1 MLPQPRALVR
11 AGGAGTLRA
20 GGAALLNLA
29 AATQPS
35 WIACALSDLDALLV
49 DHAHCEKKAAGT
61 ALNLIFR
68 YPQHGF
74 LHRPLSALAREELTH
89 FEAVLQRLE
98 ARGSGLRAQRPAA
111 YAGRLRKAARA
122 HEPARLLDT
131 LLCCALIEAR
141 SCERFQ
147 ILADALEDPELRRFY
162 AGLLAAE
169 ARHHGIYVDLAVQLA
184 PREARERLRELAELE
199 AEVLAEPPARPR
211 LHA

>member
-1 MLPQPRALVR
+1 
-11 AGGAGTLRA
+11 
-20 GGAALLNLA
+20 LLNLA

-68 YPQHGF
+68 YPQHTF

-98 ARGSGLRAQRPAA
+98 ARGSGLRAQRPAV

-147 ILADALEDPELRRFY
+147 ILADALEDRARPASDCASSRRWRPRPWRTPPRCR
-162 AGLLAAE
+162 ACTPDPGAARPACGVAPTSTGRSWPLGSRCVHAHAAE
-169 ARHHGIYVDLAVQLA
+169 LAIW
-184 PREARERLRELAELE
+184 
-199 AEVLAEPPARPR
+199 
-211 LHA
+211 